1 MILGGV
7 NADREATISLNILG
21 ENQQRQEIE
30 AVIDTG
36 FTGFLT
42 LPPDIITALG
52 LTWYT
57 SQEGILG
64 DGSLQVFDVYEA
76 SIVWDGQVRMVEV
89 NEADTDP
96 LVGMG
101 LIEGYELRIQG
112 IVGGAVTLIALF

>member
-1 MILGGV
+1 MILGIV
-7 NADREATISLNILG
+7 NADREAIIPLNILS

-36 FTGFLT
+36 FTGYLT
-42 LPPDIITALG
+42 LPPDLITTLG

-76 SIVWDGQVRMVEV
+76 SIIWDGQVRMVEV

-101 LIEGYELRIQG
+101 LIEGYELKIQG
-112 IVGGAVTLIALF
+112 IVGGAVTLTSLF